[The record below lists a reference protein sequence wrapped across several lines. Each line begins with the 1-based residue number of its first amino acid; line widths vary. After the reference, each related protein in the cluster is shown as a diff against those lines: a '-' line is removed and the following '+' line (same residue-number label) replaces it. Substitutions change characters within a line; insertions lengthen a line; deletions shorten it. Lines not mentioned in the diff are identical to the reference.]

1 MDTHCVRG
9 TCWGL
14 SFISCNLTVLV
25 YQGWLTH
32 HPVHYGS
39 ERSAPAPGHP
49 AWLRQGWDFKWEL
62 VF

>member
-32 HPVHYGS
+32 HPVHCGS
-39 ERSAPAPGHP
+39 ERSATCPRSPSLAEAG
-49 AWLRQGWDFKWEL
+49 LGL
-62 VF
+62 